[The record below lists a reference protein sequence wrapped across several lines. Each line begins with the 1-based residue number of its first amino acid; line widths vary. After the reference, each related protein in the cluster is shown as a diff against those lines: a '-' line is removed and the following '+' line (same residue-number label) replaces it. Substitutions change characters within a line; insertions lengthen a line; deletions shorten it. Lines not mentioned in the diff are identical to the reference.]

1 MRFLLVKDLRI
12 LRRSPLVVGLLV
24 AYPLLIAL
32 LIGLALSKG
41 PDKPRVAIYN
51 QLPLTG
57 GELTIGGTTVDPR
70 DYANKLFESIQPV
83 TVHSRAEAERKVRDG
98 DALAAIIVPAD
109 LVKRLQDTIALSGR
123 GPKPTVEV
131 LYNAEDPVKQ
141 QFVQSTITSRV
152 ADLNKA
158 VAGRLTQIAARLS
171 QAAAVGRQV
180 LRAGRD
186 FDIIGLKRSKA
197 LIDSVLTRTPSGSA
211 DHEALARVS
220 GFAQLAID
228 NLDLS
233 DTVLSSL
240 SSPVKVDQHV
250 LGGRR
255 TPLDT
260 FAVAVTVTLSL
271 MLVCVLLAA
280 GMLALEREEHAFA
293 RLVRGLVSR
302 TTLLTEKVLLAAGCA
317 AATALLMTVG
327 VSAFVS
333 LDWSRFPLWVV
344 ALVVSGLAFGAL
356 GTAIGALAREVR
368 AASLLAILVAL
379 PIAFLALVPSGAVS
393 HGLFDALASS
403 PRCSRSARRSTRPTQ
418 RSTTPAAWAVRWRT
432 WPRSRSAGARSP
444 APRCNASRRPTPL
457 GTFAPCSAMCH
468 RGSASTQSAPR
479 SARWRCPT
487 STSSPRPS
495 RPTGPHRA
503 VGADPR
509 RGALHAGRA
518 GRDAAP

>member
-1 MRFLLVKDLRI
+1 MRFLLLKDLRI
-12 LRRSPLVVGLLV
+12 LRRSPLLVGLLV
-24 AYPLLIAL
+24 AYPVLIAL

-57 GELTIGGTTVDPR
+57 GELTIGGTRVDPR
-70 DYANKLFESIQPV
+70 DYANRLFESIQPV
-83 TVHSRAEAERKVRDG
+83 TVHSRAAAERKVRDG

-109 LVKRLQDTIALSGR
+109 LVKRLQNTIALSGR

-131 LYNAEDPVKQ
+131 FYNAEDPVKQ
-141 QFVQSTITSRV
+141 QFVQSTISSRV
-152 ADLNKA
+152 ADLNQA
-158 VAGRLTQIAARLS
+158 VAGKLTQIAGGYLKLLLS
-171 QAAAVGRQV
+171 GGKFSV
-180 LRAGRD
+180 LGRD

-197 LIDSVLTRTPSGSA
+197 LVDSVLTRTPRGSP
-211 DHEALARVS
+211 DHDALTRVS
-220 GFAQLAID
+220 SFAQLAID

-250 LGGRR
+250 LNGRR

-260 FAVAVTVTLSL
+260 FAVAVAVTLSL

-302 TTLLTEKVLLAAGCA
+302 TTLLTEKVVLAAGCA
-317 AATALLMTVG
+317 AATALIMTAG

-333 LDWSRFPLWVV
+333 LDWGRFPLWVV
-344 ALVVSGLAFGAL
+344 ALAVGGLAFAAL

-368 AASLLAILVAL
+368 AASLLAILLAL

-393 HGLFDALASS
+393 QGLFDAL
-403 PRCSRSARRSTRPTQ
+403 RVISALFPFR
-418 RSTTPAAWAVRWRT
+418 AALDAT
-432 WPRSRSAGARSP
+432 
-444 APRCNASRRPTPL
+444 
-457 GTFAPCSAMCH
+457 
-468 RGSASTQSAPR
+468 
-479 SARWRCPT
+479 
-487 STSSPRPS
+487 
-495 RPTGPHRA
+495 
-503 VGADPR
+503 
-509 RGALHAGRA
+509 
-518 GRDAAP
+518 DAALNDAGGLGAPLAHLGVLTLGWSVVARAALQRFA